1 MTPAD
6 RRTAARYRPFKSTFV
21 ALRPEFARLG
31 KVVDISSSGLRFQY
45 LISEDKQV
53 EKGRVA
59 LDMFIGSEGY
69 YLPDIPCETVYEK
82 KLEQRGSDAMGLEQ
96 RQCGI
101 KFGTLNREQ
110 TDKLNVFLRHHTRGL
125 PEPEWIQ

>member
-1 MTPAD
+1 MAQRD
-6 RRTAARYRPFKSTFV
+6 RRGAVRFQPRKSTFV
-21 ALRPEFARLG
+21 ALRPEFVRLG

-45 LISEDKQV
+45 LIAEDNPV

-69 YLPDIPCETVYEK
+69 YLPDIPCETVYER
-82 KLEQRGSDAMGLEQ
+82 KLDQHGSDAMGLEQ

-101 KFGTLNREQ
+101 RFRDLNREQ
-110 TDKLNVFLRHHTRGL
+110 ADKLNVFLRHHTSGVMV
-125 PEPEWIQ
+125 Q

>member
-1 MTPAD
+1 MADKD
-6 RRTAARYRPFKSTFV
+6 RRRAVRFLPRKSTFV
-21 ALRPEFARLG
+21 ALRPEFVRLG

-45 LISEDKQV
+45 LISEDNQV

-69 YLPDIPCETVYEK
+69 YLPDIPCETVYER
-82 KLEQRGSDAMGLEQ
+82 KLDRRGSDAMGLEQ

-101 KFGTLNREQ
+101 KFRPLNREQ
-110 TDKLNVFLRHHTRGL
+110 SDKLNVFLRHHTSGL
-125 PEPEWIQ
+125 EPTDIY